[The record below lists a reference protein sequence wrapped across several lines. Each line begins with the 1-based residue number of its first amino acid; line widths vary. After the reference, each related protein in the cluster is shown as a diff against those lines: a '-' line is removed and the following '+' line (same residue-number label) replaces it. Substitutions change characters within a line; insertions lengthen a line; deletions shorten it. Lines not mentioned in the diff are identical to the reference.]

1 MIKILVKIKS
11 YQKSSLGSR
20 NEFEKNKKNYDKLSD
35 EIKNF
40 EILYKN
46 VWAPTPKYTKKIDF
60 INYEKISFNNCIFN
74 IQFKIKKIDK
84 MNEKLD
90 LIIIFIN

>member
-35 EIKNF
+35 EI
-40 EILYKN
+40 
-46 VWAPTPKYTKKIDF
+46 
-60 INYEKISFNNCIFN
+60 
-74 IQFKIKKIDK
+74 
-84 MNEKLD
+84 
-90 LIIIFIN
+90 